1 MMKSEES
8 LQLKLNQLQALVDQ
22 QQRTLSEREYEIKQL
37 RLEVLNGQ
45 EQVAKVHR
53 SWEAKSEALLSQQ
66 LEKYKDLNDRYL
78 QVLTR
83 ARSCESKLEEL
94 FVDPLSLQPFEM
106 SSTQRS
112 EAETGLNQ
120 QLSILDLIEEHQR
133 KEDSLIERNQLHT
146 EQLLAQTLKEIG
158 KSHEIDVSDLLA
170 SIRTSLPAHTEEE
183 LKKIELSVPNLFI
196 ETRSSHQ
203 QQETDDETENLDWS
217 IATTDD
223 VPEDSMSPSSENQ
236 SMPHFEIDSLNPLES
251 VPWRTETPRSQN
263 EEEEG
268 FESGADDSFFN
279 ESFHE
284 SS

>member
-1 MMKSEES
+1 MKSEES